1 MAMEWVEKI
10 TGSLEHKK
18 RYRAYKARKEQL
30 PENHRAALEALDR
43 YFMYFGGIT
52 KGETLVAMIEDLI
65 DLFEESAANGTPIRA
80 LVGED
85 PVEFAEAFL
94 KNYEAGRW
102 IDKERRR
109 FVDAIDRIAADEAR
123 LVR

>member
-1 MAMEWVEKI
+1 MAMEWIEKI

-18 RYRAYKARKEQL
+18 RYREYKARKEQL
-30 PENHRAALEALDR
+30 PENYRAALEALDR

-65 DLFEESAANGTPIRA
+65 NLFEESAANGTPIRA
-80 LVGED
+80 IVGED
-85 PVEFAEAFL
+85 PVEFAETFL
-94 KNYEAGRW
+94 RNYEDGRW

-109 FVDAIDRIAADEAR
+109 FVDAIYRIAAHEAR
-123 LVR
+123 LIR

>member
-18 RYRAYKARKEQL
+18 RYRQYKARKEQL
-30 PENHRAALEALDR
+30 PENYRAALEALDR

-65 DLFEESAANGTPIRA
+65 NLFEESAANGTPIRA

-94 KNYEAGRW
+94 KNYEDGRW

-123 LVR
+123 LAR